1 MSEIMLA
8 SGFAQI
14 VGLICN
20 FKQERKYKSDD
31 EYKEFQEW
39 LSSRRHTEIQ
49 DLLSHNI
56 ELSNSIRHLLTENT
70 NELLGK
76 MDVLESALLNV
87 GSKLDGLDSIAK
99 HFSYSEELSEQAI
112 SMLSTVCECK
122 GNAICELVSP
132 SGRFLHVSPR
142 NIQIKISEMHFIESD
157 LDLLVQYGY
166 LLPPKSTRKNERSFP
181 VTRAA
186 YKFIDNI
193 VAETETA

>member
-1 MSEIMLA
+1 
-8 SGFAQI
+8 
-14 VGLICN
+14 
-20 FKQERKYKSDD
+20 
-31 EYKEFQEW
+31 
-39 LSSRRHTEIQ
+39 
-49 DLLSHNI
+49 
-56 ELSNSIRHLLTENT
+56 
-70 NELLGK
+70 
-76 MDVLESALLNV
+76 
-87 GSKLDGLDSIAK
+87 
-99 HFSYSEELSEQAI
+99 
-112 SMLSTVCECK
+112 MLSTVCECK